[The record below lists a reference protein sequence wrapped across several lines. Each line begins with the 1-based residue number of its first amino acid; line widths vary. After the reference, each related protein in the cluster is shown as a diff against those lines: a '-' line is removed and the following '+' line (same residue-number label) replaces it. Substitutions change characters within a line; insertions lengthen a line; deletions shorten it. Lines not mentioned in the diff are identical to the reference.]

1 MLASKMMGMKS
12 AANKPVSVYLSAE
25 DLKAI
30 KKISEQLGVTEHAVR
45 HFAIQ
50 RLIADWARGWRPKR
64 GKKII
69 KTLEP

>member
-1 MLASKMMGMKS
+1 MT
-12 AANKPVSVYLSAE
+12 AAAKKKNPPVSVYLSE
-25 DLKAI
+25 EEKKAI
-30 KKISEQLGVTEHAVR
+30 KKIAEQLGHNEHYVR

-50 RLIADWARGWRPKR
+50 RLIAEWGRGWRPKR